1 MTRVFRSGTFDAA
14 CQCSNHVGYTAM
26 SLMSRRAA
34 MMLSVSFGPVSLFL
48 SAIGI
53 NGVFAYLVTLRSR
66 EVSIRIASGST
77 SRGAFRLVLREG
89 LWLVESGL
97 IVGLAGT

>member
-1 MTRVFRSGTFDAA
+1 
-14 CQCSNHVGYTAM
+14 
-26 SLMSRRAA
+26 

-53 NGVFAYLVTLRSR
+53 NGVFAYLVTQRSR

-77 SRGAFRLVLREG
+77 SRVTAAAKN
-89 LWLVESGL
+89 WA
-97 IVGLAGT
+97 ILAE